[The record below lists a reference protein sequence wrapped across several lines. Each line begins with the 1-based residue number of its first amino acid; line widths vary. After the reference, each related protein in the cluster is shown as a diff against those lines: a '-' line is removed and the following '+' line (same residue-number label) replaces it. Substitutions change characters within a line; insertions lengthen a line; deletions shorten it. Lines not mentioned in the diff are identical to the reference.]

1 MSSISSH
8 AQLYVATA
16 FTFQIV
22 LLVHFILRKWAFD
35 SYINE
40 FGWIV
45 YALALPAAIVSVV
58 LMRQGA
64 EWWMWVG
71 GFIYLV
77 WAIFGYIIEYRL
89 GIAWRSPIVWPIFGP
104 YLFLYLATTMFYWWP
119 LARVG
124 RPFWLACTVI
134 FVVAT
139 IFNAS
144 SH

>member
-1 MSSISSH
+1 MSSISSQ

-16 FTFQIV
+16 FAFQIL
-22 LLVHFILRKWAFD
+22 LLVHFVLRKWAFD
-35 SYINE
+35 SYIHQY
-40 FGWIV
+40 GWIV
-45 YALALPAAIVSVV
+45 YALAVPAAIVSVL

-71 GFIYLV
+71 GLFYLV
-77 WAIFGYIIEYRL
+77 WAVFGYVVEYRL
-89 GIAWRSPIVWPIFGP
+89 GIAWRNPIVWPIFGP

-119 LARVG
+119 LARIG
-124 RPFWLACTVI
+124 RPFWLVCTVI

-139 IFNAS
+139 VFNAS